1 MEAFATVQDLEA
13 RWRELSDDE
22 AARAETQ
29 LLDATAFIQ
38 AQLDRYRVA
47 VDATDETQARNLTAV
62 CCSVTRR
69 SLAQQFS
76 GDQTGAQYSGQ
87 TVTAG
92 VFSQTYTYA
101 NPTGDMYLTAAE
113 KRLLGIG
120 RVIVSQVMPYS
131 EVLDDA

>member
-1 MEAFATVQDLEA
+1 MEAFATTEDLEA
-13 RWRELSDDE
+13 RWRTLSEDE
-22 AARAETQ
+22 KKRAETQ
-29 LLDATAFIQ
+29 LLDATAYIR
-38 AQLDRYRVA
+38 AQLDRFRVTI
-47 VDATDETQARNLTAV
+47 DAEDETQAQNLKAV

-76 GDQTGAQYSGQ
+76 GDQTGAQYTGQ

-120 RVIVSQVMPYS
+120 RVLVSQVMPYS